1 MRSDR
6 RPHRELVTGPGWTGA
21 TGRPTRIMLAR
32 HGQTPLSV
40 DRRYSGQ
47 GDPELTEVGIS
58 QSERTARRLAATPG
72 LSAVISSPLR
82 RCLGTAERVAEAA
95 GVPMVVDP
103 DFIETDFG
111 RWEGLTF
118 TEAAEQD
125 PDVHSRWLG
134 DTAVSPPGGESFA
147 IVRARVER
155 GLRRIVEEHPGG
167 VVAVISH
174 VTPIKL
180 AIRAGLNANEDML
193 FRLHLDLASVSEVRF
208 YSDGP
213 TSVHLVNDTSHLD

>member
-1 MRSDR
+1 MSA
-6 RPHRELVTGPGWTGA
+6 GPGWTGA
-21 TGRPTRIMLAR
+21 TGRPTRIVLAR

-47 GDPELTEVGIS
+47 GDPELTEVGVT
-58 QSERTARRLAATPG
+58 QAEQTARRLAATPH
-72 LSAVISSPLR
+72 LSAVVSSPLR
-82 RCLGTAERVAEAA
+82 RCLGTAERVAETA
-95 GVPMVVDP
+95 GVPLVVDT

-111 RWEGLTF
+111 SWEGLTF
-118 TEAAEQD
+118 AEAAERD

-134 DTAVSPPGGESFA
+134 DTAVAPPGGESFA

-155 GLRRIVEEHPGG
+155 GLRRIVEERPGG
-167 VVAVISH
+167 VVAVVSH